1 MYYCQQ
7 QHVHFRDLYFH
18 TLKQCIE
25 SNNDKILI
33 VALEQIASHLS
44 EITDNDNEYQCLIE
58 CLPSDVFKSPKS
70 EQYQSILST
79 IQALISTNQV
89 LTSLDNLDVLYPYRA
104 HFLDARREFRDSTH
118 YFIDGDSLILS
129 IAHHKNVNLNSYY
142 GNTLHVIFIIER
154 ILLTLFN
161 QSHQCNFTLVF
172 FDSHHQLYQE
182 SSILSLIRASLIA
195 HLDKNSDKYGK
206 NKVQQFSS
214 WLDDDYLKFIREEKP
229 IFMFY
234 HDISSFDIETD
245 NFLSKN
251 TLQKLVR
258 IYHLFGNY
266 HQYVHECHL
275 YLMNKLNLT
284 DISVQCFQ
292 IQFKQ
297 KCPIKSLTEM
307 VKIVFSDSSIMN
319 IKRQDGNEFEKF
331 CYEIGQND
339 VRLLL
344 YLKTIAEFIPEEKE
358 KDLFN
363 LLSPVFV
370 LHVALLIRLS
380 LADRHLSLGFP
391 SITFSP
397 IFSELIVQFQ
407 NRLASNLTTTYPSS
421 LSWTKI
427 ADLFD
432 GRLFAFTIY
441 HIHQSSS
448 NIRLDSITLD
458 IVKQSL
464 IVLNRQPSEN
474 IFGDAIK
481 QMIETKDIIFP
492 SSSTEEQHT
501 IVNVERQKI
510 ARISNAFIDTYLQP
524 ILPSNNEL
532 SFDLVDPDDS
542 LTVRY
547 EGMPSSYVC
556 RKLIFYIFL

>member
-1 MYYCQQ
+1 
-7 QHVHFRDLYFH
+7 
-18 TLKQCIE
+18 
-25 SNNDKILI
+25 
-33 VALEQIASHLS
+33 
-44 EITDNDNEYQCLIE
+44 
-58 CLPSDVFKSPKS
+58 
-70 EQYQSILST
+70 
-79 IQALISTNQV
+79 
-89 LTSLDNLDVLYPYRA
+89 
-104 HFLDARREFRDSTH
+104 
-118 YFIDGDSLILS
+118 
-129 IAHHKNVNLNSYY
+129 
-142 GNTLHVIFIIER
+142 
-154 ILLTLFN
+154 
-161 QSHQCNFTLVF
+161 
-172 FDSHHQLYQE
+172 
-182 SSILSLIRASLIA
+182 LIRASLLA

-214 WLDDDYLKFIREEKP
+214 WLDDDYSKFIREEKP
-229 IFMFY
+229 IFIFY
-234 HDISSFDIETD
+234 HDISSFDIEKD
-245 NFLSKN
+245 KFLSKN
-251 TLQKLVR
+251 ALEKLVR
-258 IYHLFGNY
+258 IYRLFGNY

-297 KCPIKSLTEM
+297 KCPLKSLMEM
-307 VKIVFSDSSIMN
+307 VKIVFADSSVMN
-319 IKRQDGNEFEKF
+319 ITKRDGNELENF
-331 CYEIGQND
+331 CYDIGQND
-339 VRLLL
+339 VRLFL

-380 LADRHLSLGFP
+380 LADRHLPLVFP
-391 SITFSP
+391 SITFSSM
-397 IFSELIVQFQ
+397 FSELIVQFQ
-407 NRLASNLTTTYPSS
+407 NRLASNLTTYSSS

-448 NIRLDSITLD
+448 SIRLDSTTLD

-474 IFGDAIK
+474 IFGDVIK

-492 SSSTEEQHT
+492 SSSTEEQYT
-501 IVNVERQKI
+501 MVNEERKRQKI

-524 ILPSNNEL
+524 ILPSNKEL
-532 SFDLVDPDDS
+532 SFDLVDPDDT

-547 EGMPSSYVC
+547 EGILSSYVC
-556 RKLIFYIFL
+556 